1 MAQSLC
7 KLYVHVIFHIK
18 TNSPIILTEDLGRM
32 HAYIGQLTNQI
43 GCKIIKVGG
52 VEDHIHILL
61 TLSRTDNIAHVVEE
75 LKRNSSRWIKS
86 LGKHYRMFSWQNGYG
101 AFSVSQ
107 SVVNKTIEYIS
118 LQHEH
123 HMKHSFKKEYISLLN
138 LYNVEYDEKYL
149 FND

>member
-1 MAQSLC
+1 
-7 KLYVHVIFHIK
+7 
-18 TNSPIILTEDLGRM
+18 
-32 HAYIGQLTNQI
+32 
-43 GCKIIKVGG
+43 
-52 VEDHIHILL
+52 
-61 TLSRTDNIAHVVEE
+61 
-75 LKRNSSRWIKS
+75 
-86 LGKHYRMFSWQNGYG
+86 MFSWQNGYG

-107 SVVNKTIEYIS
+107 SVVNKTVEYIS